1 MKIAFID
8 VTTTVSF
15 GGVQTAVWQ
24 LAIVLTDLG
33 HQVTIYGGDGTARAD
48 LEGRRMSLYVPIPY
62 TPRERFPEFRNAL
75 PEACRALS
83 FARRA
88 KSDVIAARHDWV
100 ILTKPFDFFWP
111 R

>member
-33 HQVTIYGGDGTARAD
+33 HQVSIYGGDGTARAD
-48 LEGRRMSLYVPIPY
+48 LEGRAVSVCTYPY
-62 TPRERFPEFRNAL
+62 TPRERFPNFGTRFRKLA
-75 PEACRALS
+75 ER
-83 FARRA
+83 
-88 KSDVIAARHDWV
+88 
-100 ILTKPFDFFWP
+100 
-111 R
+111 

>member
-1 MKIAFID
+1 MNIAFID

-33 HQVTIYGGDGTARAD
+33 HQVTIYGGDGTARAN
-48 LEGRRMSLYVPIPY
+48 LEGRTVKVRTYPY
-62 TPRERFPEFRNAL
+62 TPRQRFPNFGTRFRKLA
-75 PEACRALS
+75 ERLS

-88 KSDVIAARHDWV
+88 KADVIAARHDWV
-100 ILTKPFDFFWP
+100 ILT
-111 R
+111 